1 MGRVPLDEV
10 IAEIQALLRRI
21 GAGEAILFG
30 SRARGEELS
39 NSDVDL
45 IVVSPRFAG
54 QPFPQRL
61 VFLQQHWTLPLFL
74 DGLPY
79 TPEELERLRQS
90 RGVVARA
97 LEEGIHIYA

>member
-1 MGRVPLDEV
+1 MM
-10 IAEIQALLRRI
+10 AEIRSFLRRI
-21 GAGEAILFG
+21 GASEAILFG

-74 DGLPY
+74 EGLPY
-79 TPEELERLRQS
+79 TPEELERLRHS

-97 LEEGIHIYA
+97 LEEGIRIHA